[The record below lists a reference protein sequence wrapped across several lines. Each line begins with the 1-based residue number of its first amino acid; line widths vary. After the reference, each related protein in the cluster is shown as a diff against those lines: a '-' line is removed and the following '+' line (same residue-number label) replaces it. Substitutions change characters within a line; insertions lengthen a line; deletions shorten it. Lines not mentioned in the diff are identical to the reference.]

1 MMNSERIL
9 VFVLIH
15 TASRAEPSRAEP
27 NRTDSAWITNLRY
40 EMEAFAL
47 HAEPSRTG
55 PILTERVPW
64 LMLVFTRQPTKDS
77 VAQ

>member
-9 VFVLIH
+9 VFGLIH
-15 TASRAEPSRAEP
+15 TASQAEPS
-27 NRTDSAWITNLRY
+27 RTDSAWITNLRY

-55 PILTERVPW
+55 PSLTERVPW
-64 LMLVFTRQPTKDS
+64 LMFLFTRQPTKDS